1 MFSMMR
7 SKIGGPT
14 PFNKNLVL
22 IFIVPWPP
30 AKNRVLT
37 VQLTS
42 EPVLSA
48 KKKAH
53 VHRCSLPTQE
63 NND

>member
-30 AKNRVLT
+30 AKNRVLI

-48 KKKAH
+48 EKSSCA
-53 VHRCSLPTQE
+53 SL
-63 NND
+63 